1 MARIIGRKE
10 ILHILTGATLFG
22 AGGGGPVQPAADM
35 LDRLERERGYSLEIE
50 LRDTDEMGAGE
61 YAAMAAGLGSPL
73 ALIGKEFGPDSVR
86 AFRVFQKALAMEGK
100 TVSCLY
106 SGELGG
112 FNTFVPM
119 LVSIL
124 SDRDPSKRIPL
135 LDVDG
140 NGRAVPELNTSLNS
154 ARGFPPRPIGM
165 GTLSG
170 DEIILYPTDDASA
183 ERMARAL
190 CQTSGMQIGFSTWGM
205 RREELTL
212 NAVCG
217 ALSACERVGAILEES
232 YARQIPPSE
241 RLREVMDCHTIIS
254 GVVEAVGIEMA
265 NGFDVG
271 QSRIRD
277 ESGEAVTLAF
287 QNENLFAMDA
297 AGRILVNAPDLI
309 CVVGMEADCYRP
321 LTNADIAAGM
331 RVEVLAVPAHPLW
344 WAEDKKAYR
353 CWEPALRRAG
363 FTGEMRRMKY

>member
-35 LDRLERERGYSLEIE
+35 LDRLEREHGYSLEIE

-124 SDRDPSKRIPL
+124 SDRDPSRRIPL

-154 ARGFPPRPIGM
+154 AR
-165 GTLSG
+165 LSAPAHRYG
-170 DEIILYPTDDASA
+170 HAFGRRDHTIPHRRCKRRTYGPGALPDQRHADRLFHLGHAPGRATA
-183 ERMARAL
+183 ERRLWRSHRLRA
-190 CQTSGMQIGFSTWGM
+190 G
-205 RREELTL
+205 RREFG
-212 NAVCG
+212 N
-217 ALSACERVGAILEES
+217 SFR
-232 YARQIPPSE
+232 
-241 RLREVMDCHTIIS
+241 
-254 GVVEAVGIEMA
+254 
-265 NGFDVG
+265 
-271 QSRIRD
+271 
-277 ESGEAVTLAF
+277 
-287 QNENLFAMDA
+287 A
-297 AGRILVNAPDLI
+297 AGTAQ
-309 CVVGMEADCYRP
+309 
-321 LTNADIAAGM
+321 
-331 RVEVLAVPAHPLW
+331 
-344 WAEDKKAYR
+344 
-353 CWEPALRRAG
+353 
-363 FTGEMRRMKY
+363 

>member
-1 MARIIGRKE
+1 MR
-10 ILHILTGATLFG
+10 ILTGATFFG
-22 AGGGGPVQPAADM
+22 AGGGGPVQPAVG
-35 LDRLERERGYSLEIE
+35 LLNRLERERGYSLEIP
-50 LRDTDEMGAGE
+50 LLDIGEMGPDE

-73 ALIGKEFGPDSVR
+73 ALIGKDFGPDSVR
-86 AFRVFQKALAMEGK
+86 AFQVLRRALAMEGK

-106 SGELGG
+106 CGELGG

-124 SDRDPSKRIPL
+124 SDRDPLKRIPL

-154 ARGFPPRPIGM
+154 VRGFPSCPIGM
-165 GTLSG
+165 GTMTG
-170 DEIILYPTDDASA
+170 DEIILYPTDDKSA

-205 RREELTL
+205 RREELMQ

-217 ALSACERVGAILEES
+217 ALSACERVGAILEEP
-232 YARQIPPSE
+232 YTRQVPPSE
-241 RLREVMDCHTIIS
+241 RLRESMDCRTIIS
-254 GVVEAVGIEMA
+254 GVVETVSIEMVD
-265 NGFDVG
+265 GFDVG
-271 QSRIRD
+271 QSRIRND
-277 ESGEAVTLAF
+277 SGEAVTLTF

-309 CVVGMEADCYRP
+309 CTVSMEAGCYRP
-321 LTNADIAAGM
+321 LTNADIATGM
-331 RVEVLAVPAHPLW
+331 RVDVIAVPAHPLW
-344 WAEDKKAYR
+344 WAEDKQAYR

-363 FTGEMRRMKY
+363 FTGEMKRMHEAR